1 MKRLA
6 MILILFTLLVAQSY
20 AQPPVRQPSDSPPA
34 MPGQGDEDDQTPGS
48 IGGGLVLLLALG
60 TAYGSKKALDNRKK
74 PGK

>member
-6 MILILFTLLVAQSY
+6 IILILFTLLVAQSQ
-20 AQPPVRQPSDSPPA
+20 AQPPRQPSSSPPGV
-34 MPGQGDEDDQTPGS
+34 PGQGSEDDQDAS

-60 TAYGSKKALDNRKK
+60 TAYGSKKVLDNRKK